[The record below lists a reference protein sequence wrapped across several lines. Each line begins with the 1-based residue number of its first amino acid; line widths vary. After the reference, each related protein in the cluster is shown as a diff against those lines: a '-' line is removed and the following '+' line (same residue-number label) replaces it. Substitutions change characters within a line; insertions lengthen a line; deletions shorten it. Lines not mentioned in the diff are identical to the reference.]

1 MYTILNIGSLNV
13 DHVFT
18 VDHFVQAG
26 ETQSSL
32 DYHVFPGGKG
42 LNQSISL
49 SKAGAHVMHAVTV
62 GEDGMWLEELLRSNG
77 VDTSLVRRSDVPNG
91 KAVIQ
96 VDRKGQNCILLY
108 AGSNACMTVEYL
120 REIMDNCPPDTCVLM
135 QNELN
140 VLPEIID
147 IAREHGFLTVLNPSP
162 ANEKILECDLSKVDY
177 LIMNEVEGAFISGKS
192 KYTEILDWFKNNYP
206 HTKLILTLGTD
217 GAYYQYED
225 KQRFQEAFRVNAV
238 DTTAAGDTFT
248 GYVITELLGGSDVG
262 TAMRMASA
270 ASAICVTENGAAV
283 SIPCRDKV
291 LRFLSE
297 RGE

>member
-1 MYTILNIGSLNV
+1 
-13 DHVFT
+13 
-18 VDHFVQAG
+18 
-26 ETQSSL
+26 
-32 DYHVFPGGKG
+32 
-42 LNQSISL
+42 
-49 SKAGAHVMHAVTV
+49 
-62 GEDGMWLEELLRSNG
+62 
-77 VDTSLVRRSDVPNG
+77 
-91 KAVIQ
+91 
-96 VDRKGQNCILLY
+96 
-108 AGSNACMTVEYL
+108 
-120 REIMDNCPPDTCVLM
+120 
-135 QNELN
+135 
-140 VLPEIID
+140 
-147 IAREHGFLTVLNPSP
+147 
-162 ANEKILECDLSKVDY
+162 
-177 LIMNEVEGAFISGKS
+177 MNEVEGAFISGKS

-297 RGE
+297 KGE